1 MAQRLTKALGA
12 TAALICHGAVLAQIA
27 PVADPAKSPDILATL
42 TPEQRAMPF
51 AAVNPAQPEGD
62 RLETPRRL
70 AAAIVAADGYKPR
83 QVTDVGSFTG
93 EFVQAFMAQF
103 PAAKGQ
109 WTEPVDTNRNV
120 AEARLGQYGPRIRYH
135 IGCPG
140 RDLADNCVP
149 AGTDVLLTSWLSI
162 HQDLEGIRRFY
173 KAAHAIVPASGWV
186 INIDHVV
193 APDAAWQ
200 KRLVT
205 ARGIAADQKVVA
217 QIEGPPVHHPQFVSP
232 GLDQQVQAL
241 RDAGFTEI
249 HVAWQRLDT
258 VLLMARK

>member
-1 MAQRLTKALGA
+1 MAHRLATTLGA
-12 TAALICHGAVLAQIA
+12 IAVLAVHGAGLAQGA
-27 PVADPAKSPDILATL
+27 PAADPARGRAGFAAL
-42 TPEQRAMPF
+42 TPEQRALPF

-62 RLETPRRL
+62 RLEAPRRL
-70 AAAIVAADGYKPR
+70 AAALVAADGYQPR

-93 EFVQAFMAQF
+93 EFLQAFMVQF
-103 PAAKGQ
+103 PSAKGQ
-109 WTEPVDTNRNV
+109 WTEPVDTNRSV
-120 AEARLGQYGPRIRYH
+120 AEARLGQYSGRIAYR

-162 HQDLEGIRRFY
+162 HQDLAGIRRFY
-173 KAAHAIVPASGWV
+173 KAAYAIVPKDGWV

-193 APDAAWQ
+193 APDGPWQ
-200 KRLVT
+200 KRLEA
-205 ARGIAADQKVVA
+205 ARRIAADQKIVA
-217 QIEGPPVHHPQFVSP
+217 QVEGPPVHHAEFIAP

-241 RDAGFTEI
+241 RDAGFTQI